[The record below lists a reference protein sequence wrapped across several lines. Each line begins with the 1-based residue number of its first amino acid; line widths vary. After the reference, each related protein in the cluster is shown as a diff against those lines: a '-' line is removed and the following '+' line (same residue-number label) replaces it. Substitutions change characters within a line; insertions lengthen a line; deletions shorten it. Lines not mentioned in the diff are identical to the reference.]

1 MAVVVDITTGTR
13 SGLMLLRSNLM
24 LMYPNIPVKCSYS
37 YSSQRYQ
44 DCVASDRGE
53 LALEYPGNSASSS
66 TTWATHPVFRWGS
79 QELNGFWFAKYESS
93 GAASETTVLPSQT
106 TYTIYGDN
114 VISQYYDLAK
124 AAGVRDSNNTYGG
137 GTTGITQNSHH
148 LSTAKSHLTKNSEW
162 AAMVYLASSRY
173 GAGISAVQVNEGVDG
188 DPDDNYT
195 DKPMT
200 GCGSAAEGGLNMT
213 VRRM

>member
-1 MAVVVDITTGTR
+1 MTVVVDITTGTR

-66 TTWATHPVFRWGS
+66 TTWATHPAFHWGS

-124 AAGVRDSNNTYGG
+124 AAGVKDSNNTYGG

-162 AAMVYLASSRY
+162 AAWFIWHRLVMGPELARC
-173 GAGISAVQVNEGVDG
+173 
-188 DPDDNYT
+188 
-195 DKPMT
+195 K
-200 GCGSAAEGGLNMT
+200 
-213 VRRM
+213 